1 MFNGTKSKYEKIN
14 IYIYI
19 YNTLDIF
26 LLFESKPIFICKLEG
41 LL

>member
-1 MFNGTKSKYEKIN
+1 MFNGTKSKYEKL